1 MGCGRIG
8 FQPESLGG
16 EGLGGIDDIDD
27 GIASGVCEAR
37 PAGTLVMA
45 APVSSTGEPVAAWN
59 GTTTAVVLGAT
70 FIDSQIVLLH
80 LDPDGLLVGSEV
92 NVAIGTTPTVAWNG
106 AGYGVAWTDSRYG
119 LLGEIFFRALDAT
132 GAPRGQEVRITT
144 TPTSSN
150 EPTLLWMGD
159 HFVIGWREGDFDYY
173 TMAIDAD
180 GTPLT
185 AARSFLAGTSGSRID
200 SDIEIIRAGTGMG
213 VAWTYGCCDGE
224 EYVHVAIGDSMG
236 ARTGSDV
243 QIDGNSA
250 NQPFLAWNGEVF
262 GYVWAR
268 GNDAWFATI
277 DASGTVTNEQSLGLP
292 GGVSALAWDGTR
304 FAGLGFGVAEWI
316 AITPASGI
324 SDRKSLGTGPISVER
339 ASLRWTTSGY
349 IGVWSDAGTLQYL
362 RICP

>member
-16 EGLGGIDDIDD
+16 EGLGGIDDIDE

-37 PAGTLVMA
+37 PAGTLVV
-45 APVSSTGEPVAAWN
+45 PVPGSTGEPVAVWN
-59 GTTTAVVLGAT
+59 GTTTAIVLGAT
-70 FIDSQIVLLH
+70 FTDSQIVLLH
-80 LDPDGLLVGSEV
+80 LDRDGLPVGSEV
-92 NVAIGTTPTVAWNG
+92 IVATGSTPTVAWNG
-106 AGYGVAWTDSRYG
+106 AGYGVAWTDFRHG
-119 LLGEIFFRALDAT
+119 LLGEIYFRALDVT
-132 GAPRGQEVRITT
+132 GAPRGQEIRMTT

-159 HFVIGWREGDFDYY
+159 HFVIGWREDDFNYY

-180 GTPLT
+180 GAPLT

-200 SDIEIIRAGTGMG
+200 SDIEIVRAGTGMG
-213 VAWTYGCCDGE
+213 AAWTYGCCDGE

-262 GYVWAR
+262 GYVWKGR
-268 GNDAWFATI
+268 DNDVWFATI
-277 DASGTVTNEQSLGLP
+277 GASGTVTNKQSLGVP
-292 GGVSALAWDGTR
+292 AAMSALAWDGTR
-304 FAGLGFGVAEWI
+304 FSGLTFGVAEWI
-316 AITPASGI
+316 AVTPTGGI
-324 SDRKSLGTGPISVER
+324 SDRTPLGTAPISVER
-339 ASLRWTTSGY
+339 ASLRWTTNGY
-349 IGVWSDAGTLQYL
+349 VGVWSDAGALQYL